1 MKKLFVLLSLACM
14 SSSLSAQQLLNTL
27 TPKETKSGWK
37 LLFDGK
43 TMNGWRNFNKKD
55 LGSAWKVSDNAIML
69 DDSEKDNWN
78 TKGGGELTTNDVYE
92 NYIFSCDWKISE
104 GGNSGIIFNAQED
117 DAQKHP
123 YSWSTGPEFQ
133 VLDNDKHADGKI
145 DKHRAG
151 NLYDLIKYE
160 PENVRAVGQ
169 WNTAVIEQKNG
180 HVKLSLNGRQVIT
193 YAIDSEEYKKLVAGS
208 KFKDMPM
215 WGTFTKGHIVLQD
228 HGNKVWYRNIK
239 IKTL

>member
-1 MKKLFVLLSLACM
+1 MKKLFVLLSLACI